1 MPKPKILVITPVS
14 HIEGVG
20 KQLEDIGEV
29 TYLDDPDPDEVRKI
43 IANYEAIFT
52 NPNKSKVFLGKEVLS
67 DTPKLKVICTASTG
81 TNHVDKPYINNKGI
95 SLLAL
100 TEERDVINNITST
113 AEHALALT
121 LSIIRNIKVSS
132 LSVSQGLWDYTPFV
146 GRQMNSLNV
155 GVIGYGRLG
164 SLYAK
169 YCNSLGSDV
178 FIYDPFK
185 KVPKEYSQLSDLP
198 DIFKVSDIIS
208 LHVHVNEETIGMI
221 NKKLLS
227 MAKKDLVL
235 INTSRGDIVNE
246 KDLVEFLMKNKKSL
260 YATDVLENE
269 ISNRTGSPIYKY
281 HQDSQQVLITP
292 HIGGMTKEAQEIAY
306 NHAASMLCNFFKAE

>member
-14 HIEGVG
+14 HIAGVC
-20 KQLEDIGEV
+20 KQLENIGEI
-29 TYLDDPDPDEVRKI
+29 TYLEDPHPDEVKEI

-52 NPNKSKVFLGKEVLS
+52 NPNKSKIFLGKEVLS
-67 DTPKLKVICTASTG
+67 ETTKLKVICTASTG
-81 TNHVDKPYINNKGI
+81 TNHVDKPYITSRGI

-100 TEERDVINNITST
+100 TEERDIINNITST

-132 LSVSQGLWDYTPFV
+132 LSVSQGLWDYTPFI

-164 SLYAK
+164 SSYAK
-169 YCNSLGSDV
+169 YCNSLGSEIFV
-178 FIYDPFK
+178 YDPYKEIPK
-185 KVPKEYSQLSDLP
+185 KYTQLNNLS

-208 LHVHVNEETIGMI
+208 LHVHVNKETIGMI
-221 NKKLLS
+221 NKKLLDL
-227 MAKKDLVL
+227 AKKDLVL

-246 KDLVEFLMKNKKSL
+246 KDLVEFLVDNKKSL

-269 ISNRTGSPIYKY
+269 ISNRTVSPVYKY
-281 HQDSQQVLITP
+281 HKDSQQVLITP

-306 NHAASMLCNFFKAE
+306 NHAASMLCEFFKA